1 MRPTAKHG
9 LLAALA
15 VMLPLLGSAAA
26 RAEDLLAKVKANG
39 AAWKADLEKLAA
51 EFPKQI
57 KAVTGRG
64 YMLGIDLHGEPA
76 PYLALL
82 RDEGLLCPSAGTHTI
97 RLLPPL
103 IATRE
108 DLDRATAMIRAVLVR
123 KDY

>member
-1 MRPTAKHG
+1 VG
-9 LLAALA
+9 
-15 VMLPLLGSAAA
+15 V
-26 RAEDLLAKVKANG
+26 NG
-39 AAWKADLEKLAA
+39 AAWKTDLEKLAG
-51 EFPKQI
+51 EFPRQI

-97 RLLPPL
+97 RLLPAL

-108 DLDRATAMIRAVLVR
+108 DLDRATAMIRVVLS
-123 KDY
+123 KKEKAA